1 MDKLWSILPQPAPVF
16 IDSLSNELGIGKEL
30 ALLLVQRGIRDFE
43 EARHFFRPQIEGLHN
58 PFLMKDMDKAIDRIG
73 KAIQD
78 KEKVLIYGDYDVDG
92 TTSVALMYS
101 FLRKRISEIGYYI
114 PDRYS
119 EGYGISFQG
128 IEYAVQNGYSLVIAL
143 DCGIKAIDK
152 MEHAKRKG
160 VDFIICDHHL
170 PSEELPVAVAIL
182 DPRRP
187 DCEYPYKELSGCG
200 VGFKL
205 LQGFCLRNGI
215 PFNQISKYLDLVCV
229 SIAADLVPMTGE
241 NRILAYHGLKKLN
254 ENPVPG
260 LKALITISNCEEKQI
275 TASDIVFKIGP
286 RLNAA
291 GRISSGESA
300 VELLISKSEQ
310 EANELAGK
318 VDSYNDYRKNIDVEI
333 TETARKML
341 ESDLSMQKKKT
352 TVLFNPEWHK
362 GVVGI
367 VASRL
372 IDYYYRPTVILTRSS
387 GMATGSA
394 RSVDNYDLYYAI
406 NACSDLLESFGGHKY
421 AAGLSMPIENVE
433 AFTQRFEEVVASTI
447 TSEQLIP
454 QVLIDCEIELSDIT
468 PKFFRILRQF
478 EPFGPDNQAPVFVCR
493 GLRDNGKSRQV
504 GRTWEHLKL
513 NISPIRGDYADFEAI
528 AFGMGHLFGE
538 IHKGKTFDIAFTVEE
553 NTFRGTTSMQ
563 LMVKDIRI
571 QNPR

>member
-1 MDKLWSILPQPAPVF
+1 MPQPEPVF
-16 IDSLSNELGIGKEL
+16 VDSLSTELGTGRVL
-30 ALLLVQRGIRDFE
+30 ASLLVQRGIRDFE
-43 EARHFFRPQIEGLHN
+43 DARHFFRPQIEGLHN
-58 PFLMKDMDKAIDRIG
+58 PFLMRDMEKAIIRIG
-73 KAIQD
+73 RAIQD
-78 KEKVLIYGDYDVDG
+78 QEKVLVYGDYDVDG
-92 TTSVALMYS
+92 TTSVALIYS
-101 FLRKRISEIGYYI
+101 FFRKRIQQIGYYI

-128 IEYAVQNGYSLVIAL
+128 IEYAAQNGYTLVIAL

-152 MEHAKRKG
+152 MDYARRKG
-160 VDFIICDHHL
+160 IEFIICDHHL
-170 PSEELPVAVAIL
+170 PDEKLPEAVAIL
-182 DPRRP
+182 DPKRP

-205 LQGFCLRNGI
+205 LQAFCLRNGI
-215 PFNQISKYLDLVCV
+215 PFSHISKYLDLVCV

-260 LKALITISNCEEKQI
+260 LKALLTISNCEEKQI
-275 TASDIVFKIGP
+275 TVSDIVFKIGP

-300 VELLISKSEQ
+300 VELMIARNEQ
-310 EANELAGK
+310 DALELAGK
-318 VDSYNDYRKNIDVEI
+318 VDTYNDYRKNIDVEI
-333 TETARKML
+333 TETARKMV
-341 ESDLSMQKKKT
+341 ENNETMKNRKT
-352 TVLFNPEWHK
+352 TVLFHPEWHK

-387 GMATGSA
+387 GMAAGSA

-421 AAGLSMPIENVE
+421 AAGLSMPLENVE
-433 AFTQRFEEVVASTI
+433 AFTERFEEVVASTI
-447 TSEQLIP
+447 TDEQLVP
-454 QVLIDCEIELSDIT
+454 QVIVDCEIELSEIT

-478 EPFGPDNQAPVFVCR
+478 EPFGPDNMSPVFVCR

-504 GRTWEHLKL
+504 GRSWEHLKL
-513 NISPIRGDYADFEAI
+513 NVTSVRGEQPEFDGI
-528 AFGMGHLFGE
+528 AFGMGHVFNEL
-538 IHKGKTFDIAFTVEE
+538 HQGKPFDIAFTVEE
-553 NTFRGTTSMQ
+553 NTFRGTTGMQ
-563 LMVKDIRI
+563 LMVKDIRF
-571 QNPR
+571 QTQG

>member
-1 MDKLWSILPQPAPVF
+1 MDRLWTILPQPEPVF
-16 IDSLSNELGIGKEL
+16 VDSLSTELGTGRVL
-30 ALLLVQRGIRDFE
+30 ASLLVQRGIRDFE
-43 EARHFFRPQIEGLHN
+43 DARHFFRPQIEGLHN
-58 PFLMKDMDKAIDRIG
+58 PFLMRDMEKAIIRIG
-73 KAIQD
+73 RAIQD
-78 KEKVLIYGDYDVDG
+78 QEKVLVYGDYDVDG
-92 TTSVALMYS
+92 TTSVALIYS
-101 FLRKRISEIGYYI
+101 FFRKRIQQIGYYI

-128 IEYAVQNGYSLVIAL
+128 IEYAAQNGYTLVIAL

-152 MEHAKRKG
+152 MDYARRKG
-160 VDFIICDHHL
+160 IEFIICDHHL
-170 PSEELPVAVAIL
+170 PDEKLPEAVAIL
-182 DPRRP
+182 DPKRP

-205 LQGFCLRNGI
+205 LQAFCLRNGI
-215 PFNQISKYLDLVCV
+215 PFSHISKYLDLVCV

-260 LKALITISNCEEKQI
+260 LKALLTISNCEEKQI
-275 TASDIVFKIGP
+275 TVSDIVFKIGP

-300 VELLISKSEQ
+300 VELMIARNEQ
-310 EANELAGK
+310 DALELAGK
-318 VDSYNDYRKNIDVEI
+318 VDTYNDYRKNIDVEI
-333 TETARKML
+333 TETARKMV
-341 ESDLSMQKKKT
+341 ENNETMKNRKT
-352 TVLFNPEWHK
+352 TVLFHPEWHK

-387 GMATGSA
+387 GMAAGSA

-421 AAGLSMPIENVE
+421 AAGLSMPLENVE
-433 AFTQRFEEVVASTI
+433 AFTERFEEVVASTI
-447 TSEQLIP
+447 TDEQLVP
-454 QVLIDCEIELSDIT
+454 QVIVDCEIELSEIT

-478 EPFGPDNQAPVFVCR
+478 EPFGPDNMSPVFVCR

-504 GRTWEHLKL
+504 GRSWEHLKL
-513 NISPIRGDYADFEAI
+513 NVTSVRGEQPEFDGI
-528 AFGMGHLFGE
+528 AFGMGHVFNEL
-538 IHKGKTFDIAFTVEE
+538 HQGKPFDIAFTVEE
-553 NTFRGTTSMQ
+553 NTFRGTTGMQ
-563 LMVKDIRI
+563 LMVKDIRF
-571 QNPR
+571 QTQG

>member
-1 MDKLWSILPQPAPVF
+1 MNKLWNILPQPEPVF
-16 IDSLSNELGIGKEL
+16 VESLANELGIGRVL
-30 ALLLVQRGIRDFE
+30 ASLLVQRGIRDFE

-58 PFLMKDMDKAIDRIG
+58 PFLMKDLDKATSRISR
-73 KAIQD
+73 AIANQ
-78 KEKVLIYGDYDVDG
+78 EKVLIYGDYDVDG

-101 FLRKRISEIGYYI
+101 FLRERIDEIGYYI

-119 EGYGISFQG
+119 EGYGISYQG
-128 IEYAVQNGYSLVIAL
+128 IEYAVQNGFSLVIAL
-143 DCGIKAIDK
+143 DCGIKAHDK
-152 MEHAKRKG
+152 MEYAKRKG
-160 VDFIICDHHL
+160 IEFIICDHHL
-170 PSEELPVAVAIL
+170 PDDQLPDAVAIL
-182 DPRRP
+182 DPKRP

-205 LQGFCLRNGI
+205 LQGFCLKNSI
-215 PFNQISKYLDLVCV
+215 PFSHIAKYLDLVCV

-260 LKALITISNCEEKQI
+260 LKALLNISNCEEKQI

-300 VELLISKSEQ
+300 VELMIAKSETD
-310 EANELAGK
+310 ALELAGK
-318 VDSYNDYRKNIDVEI
+318 IDSYNDYRKNIDIEI
-333 TETARKML
+333 TDLARKMVENN
-341 ESDLSMQKKKT
+341 ESMKDRKT
-352 TVLFNPEWHK
+352 TVLFHPEWHK

-372 IDYYYRPTVILTRSS
+372 IDFYYRPTVILTKSS

-394 RSVDNYDLYYAI
+394 RSVDNYDLYFAI

-433 AFTQRFEEVVASTI
+433 AFTKRFEEVVASTI
-447 TSEQLIP
+447 TDQQLVP
-454 QVLIDCEIELSDIT
+454 QINVDCEIELSEIT
-468 PKFFRILRQF
+468 PKFFRVLRQF
-478 EPFGPDNQAPVFVCR
+478 EPFGPDNQSPSFLCR
-493 GLRDNGKSRQV
+493 GLRDSGRSRQV

-513 NISPIRGDYADFEAI
+513 SVTSLKGDHPDFEGI
-528 AFGMGHLFGE
+528 AFGMGHLFNE
-538 IHKGKTFDIAFTVEE
+538 IHKGRPFDITFTVEE
-553 NTFRGTTSMQ
+553 NTFRGATSMQ

-571 QNPR
+571 QA

>member
-1 MDKLWSILPQPAPVF
+1 MPQPEPVF
-16 IDSLSNELGIGKEL
+16 VDSLSTELGTGRVL
-30 ALLLVQRGIRDFE
+30 ASLLVQRGIRDFE
-43 EARHFFRPQIEGLHN
+43 DARHFFRPQIEGLHN
-58 PFLMKDMDKAIDRIG
+58 PFLMRDMEKAIIRIG
-73 KAIQD
+73 RAIQD
-78 KEKVLIYGDYDVDG
+78 QEKVLVYGDYDVDG
-92 TTSVALMYS
+92 TTSVALIYS
-101 FLRKRISEIGYYI
+101 FFRKRIQQIGYYI

-128 IEYAVQNGYSLVIAL
+128 IEYAAQNGYTLVIAL

-152 MEHAKRKG
+152 MDYARRKG
-160 VDFIICDHHL
+160 IEFIICDHHL
-170 PSEELPVAVAIL
+170 PDEKLPEAVAIL
-182 DPRRP
+182 DPKRP

-205 LQGFCLRNGI
+205 LQAFCLRNGI
-215 PFNQISKYLDLVCV
+215 PFSHISKYLDLVCV

-260 LKALITISNCEEKQI
+260 LKALLTISNCEEKQI
-275 TASDIVFKIGP
+275 TVSDIVFKIGP

-300 VELLISKSEQ
+300 VELMIARSEQ
-310 EANELAGK
+310 DALELAGK
-318 VDSYNDYRKNIDVEI
+318 VDTYNDYRKNIDVEI
-333 TETARKML
+333 TETARKMV
-341 ESDLSMQKKKT
+341 ENNETMKNRKT
-352 TVLFNPEWHK
+352 TVLFHPEWHK

-387 GMATGSA
+387 GMAAGSA

-421 AAGLSMPIENVE
+421 AAGLSMPLENVE
-433 AFTQRFEEVVASTI
+433 AFTERFEEVVASTI
-447 TSEQLIP
+447 TDEQLVP
-454 QVLIDCEIELSDIT
+454 QVIVDCEIELSEIT

-478 EPFGPDNQAPVFVCR
+478 EPFGPDNMSPVFVCR

-504 GRTWEHLKL
+504 GRSWEHLKL
-513 NISPIRGDYADFEAI
+513 NVTSVRGEQPEFDGI
-528 AFGMGHLFGE
+528 AFGMGHVFNEL
-538 IHKGKTFDIAFTVEE
+538 HQGKPFDIAFTVEE
-553 NTFRGTTSMQ
+553 NTFRGTTGMQ
-563 LMVKDIRI
+563 LMVKDIRF
-571 QNPR
+571 QTQG